1 MPGRLESLGEQV
13 SIEKRETAA
22 HMNNRYSES
31 ERAAIYR
38 VIRERRDIP
47 TGYLPEPIED
57 TRAGKRVPTLPAY

>member
-1 MPGRLESLGEQV
+1 V

-57 TRAGKRVPTLPAY
+57 QPFQFLETPPHTA

>member
-1 MPGRLESLGEQV
+1 
-13 SIEKRETAA
+13 
-22 HMNNRYSES
+22 MNNRYSES